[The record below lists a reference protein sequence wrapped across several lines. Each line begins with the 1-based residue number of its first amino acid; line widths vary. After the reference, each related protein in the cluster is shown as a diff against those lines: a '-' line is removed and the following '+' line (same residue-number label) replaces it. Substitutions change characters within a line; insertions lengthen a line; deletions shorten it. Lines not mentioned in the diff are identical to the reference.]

1 MTFIFFEN
9 GFTPF
14 SKFKKTEFKTSFGIF
29 LINKAQGQTLNFVG
43 LGLEDPVFT

>member
-1 MTFIFFEN
+1 MYLYDLHFFEN

-29 LINKAQGQTLNFVG
+29 
-43 LGLEDPVFT
+43 